1 MHSRYD
7 VRRDR
12 LSSQLTHLYQRLPKQ
27 LPIPIRVLDDD
38 SNGSEGG
45 YEDENESNED
55 QDATCDED

>member
-1 MHSRYD
+1 M
-7 VRRDR
+7 RRDR